1 MWQGYNL
8 TTNIASITIPVACL
22 PASRSV
28 PLPTLAK
35 YTVLCARER
44 GERERE
50 RERERQREEGGER
63 LRVYPSVVA
72 AAASKFD

>member
-35 YTVLCARER
+35 YTVLC
-44 GERERE
+44 ERE

>member
-8 TTNIASITIPVACL
+8 TTNIASITIPSLLACFSL
-22 PASRSV
+22 GAFADLSKIHCIV
-28 PLPTLAK
+28 
-35 YTVLCARER
+35 
-44 GERERE
+44 RERE

>member
-35 YTVLCARER
+35 YTVLC
-44 GERERE
+44 ERERE
-50 RERERQREEGGER
+50 RERERQRQREEGGER